1 MNVKELQK
9 LQADPAAFRSALLID
24 ADGQVARCA
33 ERLDDWQRTDF
44 AALDPMLR
52 RMVGHDITPK
62 HQRAW
67 LERPRGHSKTTD
79 QAILVC
85 WSLFA
90 CRRRR
95 LAGVAAAA
103 DAEQSGLL
111 RDAISKIVQLN
122 PWLAKFLDVQRYVVR
137 NLHTNSELRILSSD
151 AATSYGLTPDLVICD
166 ELTHWK
172 NRELWDSLISS
183 AAKRANCVV
192 VVITNAG
199 FGESWQWNVRQAV
212 VDSINTWYFHALN
225 GPCASWITP
234 ERLAE
239 QRRLIPGIAFA
250 RLWLNQWTS
259 GSGDALADADINAA
273 ITSPANDPESGY
285 SYVAGLDI
293 GLSRDASA
301 LVIVGRHVGYTERR
315 ARTVRQRNRSSV
327 MRSMIDAGLIDPTP
341 NESDHELI
349 VHEPSGRYRVAS
361 VNVWRP
367 TPGRKVEL
375 EAVEQAIIDAHRKY
389 NLACVGYDP
398 WQAEYL
404 AQRLTKLNIP
414 TEAVQFVPQ
423 NLQSMAQS
431 TLEAFNERLI
441 DVPDNEALLA
451 DLRKLRIVEKSYG
464 IRLDSPRG
472 PSGHGDS
479 ATGLA
484 VALHTAKRL
493 AWHGTSTVQGE
504 LVCYPTAV

>member
-1 MNVKELQK
+1 MDVRQLQK
-9 LQADPAAFRSALLID
+9 LQSDPAAFRSALLID
-24 ADGQVARCA
+24 ADGQVARCS
-33 ERLDDWQRTDF
+33 ERLDSWQRTDF

-52 RMVGHDITPK
+52 RMVGHDVTPQY
-62 HQRAW
+62 QRAW

-85 WSLFA
+85 WSLFSS
-90 CRRRR
+90 RRK
-95 LAGVAAAA
+95 LSGVSAAA
-103 DAEQSGLL
+103 DAEQAGLL
-111 RDAISKIVQLN
+111 RDAVSKLVQLN
-122 PWLAKFLDVQRYVVR
+122 PWLAKFLDVQRSVVR
-137 NLHTNSELRILSSD
+137 NPHTDSELRILSSD

-172 NRELWDSLISS
+172 NRELWDSLISA
-183 AAKRANCVV
+183 AAKRQNCVV
-192 VVITNAG
+192 VIITNAG
-199 FGESWQWNVRQAV
+199 FGESWQWNAREAVR
-212 VDSINTWYFHALN
+212 DSINWYFHAL
-225 GPCASWITP
+225 PAPSASWITA
-234 ERLAE
+234 ERLSE
-239 QRRLIPGIAFA
+239 QRRLLPAIAFA

-259 GSGDALADADINAA
+259 GSGDALADADIRAA
-273 ITSPANDPESGY
+273 ITQPANDPEPGW

-301 LVIVGRHVGYTERR
+301 LIIVGRHVGYTERR
-315 ARTVRQRNRSSV
+315 AKPIRQRLRSSV
-327 MRSMIDAGLIDPTP
+327 VRAMIDAGLI
-341 NESDHELI
+341 ESIADEPDHELI
-349 VHEPSGRYRVAS
+349 VHEPTGRYRVAA

-367 TPGRKVEL
+367 GPGRKVEL
-375 EAVEQAIIDAHRKY
+375 EAVEQAIIEAHRRF

-404 AQRLTKLNIP
+404 AQRLTKLRVP

-423 NLQSMAQS
+423 NLQSMAQT
-431 TLEAFNERLI
+431 TLETFNERLI
-441 DVPDNEALLA
+441 DVPDSEDLLA

-472 PSGHGDS
+472 PSGHGDT

-493 AWHGTSTVQGE
+493 AWHGVSTIQGE
-504 LVCYPTAV
+504 LVCYPAAV

>member
-9 LQADPAAFRSALLID
+9 LQSDPAAFRSALLID
-24 ADGQVARCA
+24 ADGQTVRCA
-33 ERLDDWQRTDF
+33 ERLDQWQRDDF
-44 AALDPMLR
+44 IAIDPALR
-52 RMVGHDITPK
+52 RMVGQNVTPK
-62 HQRAW
+62 QQRAW

-79 QAILVC
+79 LAILVC

-90 CRRRR
+90 CRRR

-103 DAEQSGLL
+103 DAEQAGLL
-111 RDAISKIVQLN
+111 RDAVSKLVQLN
-122 PWLAKFLDVQRYVVR
+122 PWLARFLEVQRYLIR
-137 NLHTNSELRILSSD
+137 NPHTDSEFRILSSD
-151 AATSYGLTPDLVICD
+151 AATSYGLTPDLVIAD

-172 NRELWDSLISS
+172 SRELWDSLISS

-199 FGESWQWNVRQAV
+199 FGESWQWSVREAV
-212 VDSINTWYFHALN
+212 IDSSNWYFNALN
-225 GPCASWITP
+225 GPCASWITA
-234 ERLAE
+234 ERLTE

-259 GSGDALADADINAA
+259 GSGDALTDADINAA
-273 ITSPANDPESGY
+273 IAKPANDPEPGW

-301 LVIVGRHVGYTERR
+301 LIVVGRHVGYAERR
-315 ARTVRQRNRSSV
+315 AKPIQQRPRSSV
-327 MRSMIDAGLIDPTP
+327 VRAMIDAGLIESTA
-341 NESDHELI
+341 NEPDHELI
-349 VHEPSGRYRVAS
+349 VHEPTGRYRVAA

-367 TPGRKVEL
+367 GSGRKVEL
-375 EAVEQAIIDAHRKY
+375 EAVEQAIIDARQRF

-414 TEAVQFVPQ
+414 NEAVQFVPQ
-423 NLQSMAQS
+423 NMQSMAQS
-431 TLEAFNERLI
+431 TLEVFNERLI
-441 DVPDNEALLA
+441 DVPDNEALLT

-472 PSGHGDS
+472 PSGHGDT

-493 AWHGTSTVQGE
+493 LWHGISTVQGE

>member
-24 ADGQVARCA
+24 ADGQVVRCS
-33 ERLDDWQRTDF
+33 ERLDEFQKTDF
-44 AALDPMLR
+44 AAIDPMLR
-52 RMVGHDITPK
+52 RMVGQDVAPTNS
-62 HQRAW
+62 RAW

-79 QAILVC
+79 LAILVC
-85 WSLFA
+85 WSVFA
-90 CRRRR
+90 SRRR

-103 DAEQSGLL
+103 DAEQAGLL
-111 RDAISKIVQLN
+111 RDAVSKLVQLN
-122 PWLAKFLDVQRYVVR
+122 PWLAKFLDVQRSLIR
-137 NLHTNSELRILSSD
+137 NPHTDSELKILSSD

-172 NRELWDSLISS
+172 SRDLWDSLISA

-199 FGESWQWNVRQAV
+199 FGESWQWDARENVR
-212 VDSINTWYFHALN
+212 DSINWYFHALPA
-225 GPCASWITP
+225 PCASWITA

-239 QRRLIPGIAFA
+239 QRKLLPAIAFN

-259 GSGDALADADINAA
+259 GSGDALADADIRAA
-273 ITSPANDPESGY
+273 ITQPANDPEAGW

-301 LVIVGRHVGYTERR
+301 LIIVGRHVGYTERR
-315 ARTVRQRNRSSV
+315 ARPVRQRPRSSV
-327 MRSMIDAGLIDPTP
+327 VRALLDAGLIESSPDEPTH
-341 NESDHELI
+341 DTI
-349 VHEPSGRYRVAS
+349 IHEPTGRYRVAA

-367 TPGRKVEL
+367 GPGRKVEL
-375 EAVEQAIIDAHRKY
+375 EAVEQAIIEAHRKY

-404 AQRLTKLNIP
+404 SQRLTKLCIP

-423 NLQSMAQS
+423 NLQSMAQT
-431 TLEAFNERLI
+431 TLETFNERLI
-441 DVPDNEALLA
+441 DVPDNEDLLA

-472 PSGHGDS
+472 PSGHGDT

-493 AWHGTSTVQGE
+493 VWYGISTIQGE